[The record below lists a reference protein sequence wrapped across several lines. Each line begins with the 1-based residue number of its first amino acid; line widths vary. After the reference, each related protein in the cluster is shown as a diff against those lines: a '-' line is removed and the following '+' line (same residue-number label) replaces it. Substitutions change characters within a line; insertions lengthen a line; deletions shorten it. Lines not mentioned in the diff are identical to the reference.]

1 MKLVILESGAKAK
14 TIKKYLG
21 RGWIVEAC
29 NGHVQDLPSRG
40 SKDSS
45 KARWASKVGQLPN
58 PPWGW
63 TEKAEQVIS
72 KIVKKSV
79 SSGVDEIYIAT
90 DPDREGEFIAWRL
103 SEILSDF
110 KSVNRIAFN
119 EITKSAVLESIE
131 NPRGLDMQ
139 LVEAAMVRRFMDR
152 LVGFRCSKFCRS
164 WKLRSMGRVQTPTLG
179 YVVEKELEREAHI
192 PIEYHSVVATC
203 NDVEVKVRFH
213 DSGDADAWRDDDG
226 KHFPDRTAN
235 TENAEAAV
243 AILGSHR
250 RITLEAVSE
259 SEVGRKPKPPFTT
272 DTMLQSASSRLG
284 WSISKTSNI
293 ASQLYQ
299 SGHVTYIRTD
309 STRTTEDSRKAI
321 RGLIENRYGSDFLG
335 PGVGNIKAKKSNV
348 QDAHEAIR
356 PTNPEISEITEDK
369 DMSKLYRLIWSRFA
383 ASQMSKSIRQRRSLS
398 FVCEDLNEKLYG
410 TCSWRTHPGWEEV
423 FDWVG
428 LTARNQPPSVGF
440 EIGKI
445 WEITNGPELISD
457 ETKPPR
463 RLTESSIIQQM
474 KQAGIGRPS
483 TYVSTVSKLV
493 DREYISKEGS
503 TLIPTD
509 NGRTLWIDVAPFYN
523 NSTDYGDGLFS
534 TEFTAIMEQKLDQIE
549 IGNHDAS
556 ETWEEFVT
564 IFSDM
569 HNVAL
574 EKRREKPT
582 IRQLQYLERVA
593 SRMTDDDK
601 DSILNGKSPGEMTGD
616 EAKAAIEKISNSDT
630 ANVPPSEKQLALII
644 RLIDKLRLD
653 MAAILSDRG
662 FSDISE
668 LTGGRGGSASDLIS
682 FLIEMDNDSP
692 ATEKQKSTIES
703 MAEDVGI
710 SVSESMEIVKAE
722 TIETISKSDAS
733 ELISKLKKRIKSK
746 PKRKR

>member
-1 MKLVILESGAKAK
+1 M
-14 TIKKYLG
+14 
-21 RGWIVEAC
+21 
-29 NGHVQDLPSRG
+29 
-40 SKDSS
+40 
-45 KARWASKVGQLPN
+45 
-58 PPWGW
+58 
-63 TEKAEQVIS
+63 
-72 KIVKKSV
+72 
-79 SSGVDEIYIAT
+79 
-90 DPDREGEFIAWRL
+90 
-103 SEILSDF
+103 
-110 KSVNRIAFN
+110 
-119 EITKSAVLESIE
+119 
-131 NPRGLDMQ
+131 
-139 LVEAAMVRRFMDR
+139 
-152 LVGFRCSKFCRS
+152 
-164 WKLRSMGRVQTPTLG
+164 
-179 YVVEKELEREAHI
+179 
-192 PIEYHSVVATC
+192 
-203 NDVEVKVRFH
+203 
-213 DSGDADAWRDDDG
+213 
-226 KHFPDRTAN
+226 
-235 TENAEAAV
+235 
-243 AILGSHR
+243 
-250 RITLEAVSE
+250 
-259 SEVGRKPKPPFTT
+259 
-272 DTMLQSASSRLG
+272 
-284 WSISKTSNI
+284 
-293 ASQLYQ
+293 
-299 SGHVTYIRTD
+299 
-309 STRTTEDSRKAI
+309 
-321 RGLIENRYGSDFLG
+321 
-335 PGVGNIKAKKSNV
+335 
-348 QDAHEAIR
+348 
-356 PTNPEISEITEDK
+356 
-369 DMSKLYRLIWSRFA
+369 
-383 ASQMSKSIRQRRSLS
+383 
-398 FVCEDLNEKLYG
+398 
-410 TCSWRTHPGWEEV
+410 
-423 FDWVG
+423 
-428 LTARNQPPSVGF
+428 GF